1 MSLPFLSEMRL
12 WIRSFIKRQTSN
24 TSSDNE
30 WYNKWQRVPQ
40 RVTTNDKE
48 WLFWLIFFFFLEE
61 PTNGHPKENPLN
73 LEEDFEEDLLNWEE
87 I

>member
-1 MSLPFLSEMRL
+1 MV
-12 WIRSFIKRQTSN
+12 QQVTTSA
-24 TSSDNE
+24 TTSDNE
-30 WYNKWQRVPQ
+30 WQRVVILANIP
-40 RVTTNDKE
+40 
-48 WLFWLIFFFFLEE
+48 FFLEE